1 MRVYLPTTL
10 VALSAL
16 RDSEIT
22 PPIRAHAVTAELREW
37 YADGDAEEL
46 EYAAGD
52 GAAHDSLRLLAAD
65 VAAPRRRVVVAVD
78 VPDAAVAAGGP
89 YHSSVT
95 VSATLTREHVASVHV
110 DGEEAT
116 ADVAQAVQ
124 ALPAADAGDDDAQF
138 AVDQA
143 AGHELLWYDVS
154 ELDDVL
160 ALAQDDG

>member
-10 VALSAL
+10 TALSAL
-16 RDSEIT
+16 RDNGLAG
-22 PPIRAHAVTAELREW
+22 PLAAHAVTAALREW

-52 GAAHDSLRLLAAD
+52 EAAHASLRLLAAD
-65 VAAPRRRVVVAVD
+65 AGAPRRRVVIAVD
-78 VPDAAVAAGGP
+78 VPDAVVSTSSA
-89 YHSSVT
+89 YRSSV
-95 VSATLTREHVASVHV
+95 SLTGPVGREQVASVHV
-110 DGEEAT
+110 DGAEAR

-124 ALPAADAGDDDAQF
+124 ALPAADDGDDEAQF

-160 ALAQDDG
+160 ALADDDG

>member
-10 VALSAL
+10 VALSSL
-16 RDSEIT
+16 RDSEFT
-22 PPIRAHAVTAELREW
+22 APFAAHAVTAELREW

-52 GAAHDSLRLLAAD
+52 DAAHHALRLLAAD
-65 VAAPRRRVVVAVD
+65 ATAPRRRVVVAVD
-78 VPDAAVAAGGP
+78 VPDAVVSTGSP
-89 YHSSVT
+89 YRSSVT
-95 VSATLTREHVASVHV
+95 VAASVSREQVASVHV
-110 DGEEAT
+110 DGAEAT

-124 ALPAADAGDDDAQF
+124 ALSAADDGDEDALF
-138 AVDQA
+138 TVDQA

-160 ALAQDDG
+160 ALAQDDS